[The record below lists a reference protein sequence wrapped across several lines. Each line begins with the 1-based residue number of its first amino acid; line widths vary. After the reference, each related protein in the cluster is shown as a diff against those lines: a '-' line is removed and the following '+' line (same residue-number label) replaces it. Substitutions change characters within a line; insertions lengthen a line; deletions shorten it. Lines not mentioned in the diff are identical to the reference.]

1 MERTGMHGKREVG
14 DSGGK
19 RMYEDAGEQ
28 EVDGERT
35 VPVLH
40 RERTL

>member
-1 MERTGMHGKREVG
+1 MVREKWEVRE
-14 DSGGK
+14 GK

>member
-1 MERTGMHGKREVG
+1 MVREEWKVREG
-14 DSGGK
+14 E